1 MIPIILFFM
10 HITEKWIP
18 VIISSGIAIITLINT
33 IFLCGKDLKQE
44 LERLFHI

>member
-1 MIPIILFFM
+1 MIPIILFFIQ
-10 HITEKWIP
+10 ITENWIP
-18 VIISSGIAIITLINT
+18 ATICSGIAIITLINT